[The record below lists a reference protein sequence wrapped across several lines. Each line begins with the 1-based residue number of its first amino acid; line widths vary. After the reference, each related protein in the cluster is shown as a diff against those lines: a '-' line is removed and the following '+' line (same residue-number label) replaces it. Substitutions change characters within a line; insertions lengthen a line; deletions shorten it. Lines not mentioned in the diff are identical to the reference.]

1 MGNLLS
7 QVSTNKKKAG
17 LRIFLYAP
25 PKFGKSRFAAE
36 IPNHIFLN
44 LEDGLSAIPEAMAT
58 PRIKTYEEF
67 KEWLCE
73 LMENEHPYRT
83 LVIDTVDWL
92 EVLISNYIVRMQ
104 RNPAYNALT
113 DLPFGKGYP
122 LLVAETRKLING
134 ELEWLRTE
142 KGMNIVCLAH
152 SDRKTIT
159 PPIGDA
165 YDYYAPKLYAKK
177 DKDDTTM
184 AAWKEWVD
192 IIGFGNTKIFT
203 KSNGEGFNEKTQAVS
218 SGDKFLYLTDK
229 NPAFIAGSRYKMPDA
244 IPFTYQAFCE
254 AMAQAM
260 QPEQKTETNNKGE

>member
-1 MGNLLS
+1 MSNLLS
-7 QVSTNKKKAG
+7 TISKEKKKAG

-36 IPNHIFLN
+36 IPNHVFLN
-44 LEDGLSAIPEAMAT
+44 LEDGLSAIPEANAT
-58 PRIKTYEEF
+58 PRIKTFEEF
-67 KEWLCE
+67 KDYLVA
-73 LMENEHPYRT
+73 LMEEEHSYRT

-92 EVLISNYIVRMQ
+92 EVLISEYIVRMQ
-104 RNPAYNALT
+104 RNPAYKALT
-113 DLPFGKGYP
+113 DIPFGKGYP

-159 PPIGDA
+159 PPIGEA

-192 IIGFGNTKIFT
+192 IIGFGNTRIFT
-203 KSNGEGFNEKTQAVS
+203 KSSGEGFNEKTQAVS

-244 IPFTYQAFCE
+244 IPFNYQAFCE
-254 AMAQAM
+254 AMANALT
-260 QPEQKTETNNKGE
+260 PNNNETTEKGE

>member
-1 MGNLLS
+1 MVNLLS
-7 QVSTNKKKAG
+7 TISKEKKKAG

-36 IPNHIFLN
+36 IPNHVFLN
-44 LEDGLSAIPEAMAT
+44 LEDGLSAIPEANAT
-58 PRIKTYEEF
+58 PRIKTFEEF
-67 KEWLCE
+67 KDYLVAF
-73 LMENEHPYRT
+73 MEEEHPYRT

-92 EVLISNYIVRMQ
+92 EVLISEYIVRMQ
-104 RNPAYNALT
+104 RNPAYKALT
-113 DLPFGKGYP
+113 DIPFGKGYP

-134 ELEWLRTE
+134 ELEYLRTE

-159 PPIGDA
+159 PPMGDA

-203 KSNGEGFNEKTQAVS
+203 KNSGEGFNEKTQAVR

-244 IPFTYQAFCE
+244 IPFTYQAFRE
-254 AMAQAM
+254 AMANALN
-260 QPEQKTETNNKGE
+260 PNNNETKEQGE